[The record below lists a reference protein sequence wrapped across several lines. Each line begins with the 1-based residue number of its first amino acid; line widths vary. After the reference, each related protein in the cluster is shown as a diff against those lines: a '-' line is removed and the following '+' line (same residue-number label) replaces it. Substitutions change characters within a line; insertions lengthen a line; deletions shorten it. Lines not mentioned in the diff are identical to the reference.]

1 VPIAASKRR
10 ALGLLGF
17 VGVCLAASALGG
29 LLTASSVGSWYQ
41 DLAKPSWNP
50 PDWVFAPVWTT
61 LYILMGVAAWRIWLE
76 ADDSRRRPLLLFGV
90 QLALNVLWSALFF
103 GLRSPLAALVEI
115 WILFASIA
123 ATTIAFARLSGLAAL
138 LLIPYLMWVG
148 FAGFLNA
155 ALWWLN

>member
-1 VPIAASKRR
+1 MPIAASKRR

-17 VGVCLAASALGG
+17 VGVCLVASALGG
-29 LLTASSVGSWYQ
+29 LFTASSVGSWYQ
-41 DLAKPSWNP
+41 NLSKPSWNP

-76 ADDSRRRPLLLFGV
+76 VGDSRRRALLLFGA

-115 WILFASIA
+115 WILFAFIA
-123 ATTIAFARLSGLAAL
+123 ATTIAFARLSRLAAL
-138 LLIPYLMWVG
+138 LLVPYLMWVG